1 MDQEE
6 GQGKTLGQLSPPR
19 NQDAKQVSPNKV
31 SSPPK
36 DAGEESNQSGD
47 RNEDEGN
54 SIDVEKLDTLIGT
67 TNCTLVLQ

>member
-6 GQGKTLGQLSPPR
+6 CQGKTLGQLSPPR

-47 RNEDEGN
+47 KNEGN
-54 SIDVEKLDTLIGT
+54 SINVEKLDTLIGT